1 MVNKKLI
8 RPIIKVGLISDL
20 QQILNTFGDLVGKCM
35 HVFLSTVTLHIF
47 KHSSLS
53 SQTPGGHLYL
63 KLDIIRVKKFT

>member
-1 MVNKKLI
+1 M
-8 RPIIKVGLISDL
+8 KVGLMSDL

-53 SQTPGGHLYL
+53 SQTIAEVSDCMFCSIYVYYLLY
-63 KLDIIRVKKFT
+63 